1 MFNKLIWSLCIA
13 MEALLL
19 FRGMRTGLLKR
30 YPLFYGYIAC
40 VLTKDLLSIPI
51 YEEIRPV
58 YAAFYYTAEL
68 LLAAIGYGILA
79 EIYNRSLK
87 NYPGVARF
95 FRIFFAV
102 AFFAVVIKVGMGAF
116 GTGSAPFGRLVAGL
130 EQHFRQLQAVLLS
143 CLLVL
148 FMYYRVGIG
157 KNLRGLVAGYSL
169 LVGSEV
175 ITLTFALHLA
185 AGFSRFMREAEPAF
199 YAASLFI
206 WLVALWAAQPEPV
219 PAASCGIERDYARLA
234 GATRMMLL
242 RARAQIGRS
251 VRA

>member
-1 MFNKLIWSLCIA
+1 MV
-13 MEALLL
+13 L
-19 FRGMRTGLLKR
+19 FQGTRTGLFKR

-40 VLTKDLLSIPI
+40 VLAKDLLSIPI
-51 YEEIRPV
+51 YEEVRHV
-58 YAAFYYTAEL
+58 YAAFYYTSEF
-68 LLAAIGYGILA
+68 LLAAIGYGILT

-87 NYPGVARF
+87 DYLGVARF
-95 FRIFFAV
+95 FRIFFIV
-102 AFFAVVIKVGMGAF
+102 AFFAVVIKVGIGAF
-116 GTGSAPFGRLVAGL
+116 ATGSASFGRVVAGL

-148 FMYYRVGIG
+148 FMYYRIGVG
-157 KNLRGLVAGYSL
+157 KNLRGLIAGYSL

-185 AGFSRFMREAEPAF
+185 AGFSRFMREAEPAL
-199 YAASLFI
+199 YVASLFI

-219 PAASCGIERDYARLA
+219 PAVSCGIERDYARLV